1 MFSLFQKKYFPMNP
15 IIRKDLMNKYNL
27 ITNNYNYKKDISS
40 KLNVNENENENKNE
54 NNNAKNYHL
63 FSNNIYNYI
72 SYKNIIFF
80 STTSLLTIF
89 FIKSIKNHYL
99 FSFKYI

>member
-1 MFSLFQKKYFPMNP
+1 MFSLFQKKYIPINP
-15 IIRKDLMNKYNL
+15 LIRKDLMNKYNL
-27 ITNNYNYKKDISS
+27 ITNNYNFKKDTSS
-40 KLNVNENENENKNE
+40 KLNENVNE
-54 NNNAKNYHL
+54 NNNGKKYHL